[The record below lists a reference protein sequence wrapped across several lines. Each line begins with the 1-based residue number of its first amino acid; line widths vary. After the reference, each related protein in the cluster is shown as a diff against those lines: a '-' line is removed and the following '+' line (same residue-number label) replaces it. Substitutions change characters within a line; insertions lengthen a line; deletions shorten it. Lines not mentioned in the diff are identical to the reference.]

1 MSLFRAEKGL
11 DTPSLTLNPIGAS
24 TLRLVTVPVFQC
36 LSHTPTL
43 PTLPRPTLTPAHSN
57 TQPKDIQRI

>member
-36 LSHTPTL
+36 LSHTPIL
-43 PTLPRPTLTPAHSN
+43 PTPRHVLH
-57 TQPKDIQRI
+57 